1 MKTSI
6 YSKIIG
12 RSTELIFLVAG
23 VPFPGC
29 FVRTGGSS
37 TYDGRNLRTYLL
49 FTVDLVS
56 TSATSHNLLFFHW
69 TSPTTVWHLPFVLG
83 VARFSLSVG
92 RYRT

>member
-69 TSPTTVWHLPFVLG
+69 TSPTMVWHLL
-83 VARFSLSVG
+83 
-92 RYRT
+92 